1 MPRATS
7 QVLHAIAIVLGIAM
21 MLFSP
26 AAMRAQLQDAS
37 GLPPEALRQIEAL
50 MAEKA
55 QRTPA
60 QQKVSSRLLHEQRL
74 RRGDTIAGG
83 VALRRSVDVAADGT
97 VTVDIRADVT
107 PEVLAQIRGEGGDV
121 INAVPAHR
129 AIRARLPLD
138 RLEAIAALSEVQTIR
153 PADRMTTRQ
162 RTPAAAR
169 RRVNGDVEIDL
180 VNTSEGLLAHR
191 ASASQSFYGVTGAGV
206 GIGVLSDGVD
216 TLAARQATGDLPAVT
231 VLAGQAGSGDEGTAM
246 LEVVHDLAPGAN
258 LFFATANGGQGQFAA
273 NIEALCNA
281 GARVI
286 VDDVFYFAE
295 SVFQDGI
302 VALGV
307 NNATANGCV
316 HFSSAGNSGN
326 KNDDT
331 SGVWEGDFVAAAGN
345 PPGVAGTAHRFGSD
359 ANSNQISEDAPDLF
373 TLQWSD
379 PRGGSA
385 NDYDLYLFNAAL
397 NTIFEASTDT
407 QNGTQD
413 PFEWIDSAAFDDSTN
428 RLVVVRFS
436 GAARYLHLNTNGGR
450 LAFNTAGQ
458 TAGHAAAK
466 NAFGVAAV
474 NVGVAGG
481 GAFTGGSANP
491 VASYS
496 SDGPR
501 RIFFHANGAAIT
513 PGNFSSS
520 GGEVV
525 QKPDFAA
532 ADCVSTATP
541 GFLTFCGT
549 SAAAPHAAAIGA
561 LMLEAVP
568 SLTRAAIQ
576 SAITARALD
585 IEAAGVDRDS
595 GAGIVDALGVV
606 GRTHPA
612 FIDNALIAGSTFVR
626 AAHISQLRS
635 RVDALRVRCG
645 LPVFAFT
652 DPVLTA
658 GATFMRA
665 VHVTDLRTALNA
677 AYSACS
683 LTPPGYVTDPTLTA
697 GSTVVKAAHIAEL
710 RAAVVGLE

>member
-1 MPRATS
+1 MRRGTS
-7 QVLHAIAIVLGIAM
+7 QVLHALALILGMAMVLSA
-21 MLFSP
+21 P
-26 AAMRAQLQDAS
+26 EVMRAQLQTVS
-37 GLPPEALRQIEAL
+37 GLPAEAVRQIEAL
-50 MAEKA
+50 MADKA
-55 QRTPA
+55 QRTAA
-60 QQKVSSRLLHEQRL
+60 QHKVSSRLLHEQRI

-83 VALRRSVDVAADGT
+83 VSLRRSVDVDADGT
-97 VTVDIRADVT
+97 VTIDIRADVT
-107 PEVLAQIRGEGGDV
+107 PDVLARIREVGGAV
-121 INAVPAHR
+121 INAVPAYR

-138 RLEAIAALSEVQTIR
+138 RIEALAELNEVQTIR
-153 PADRMTTRQ
+153 PADRMTTQQ
-162 RTPAAAR
+162 RTPAAGSQRGHAEFETDV
-169 RRVNGDVEIDL
+169 VNI
-180 VNTSEGLLAHR
+180 SEGVAAHR
-191 ASASQSFYGVTGAGV
+191 TSATHSFYGVTGVGI

-216 TLAARQATGDLPAVT
+216 TLAARQATGDLPSVT
-231 VLAGQAGSGDEGTAM
+231 VLSGQAGTGDEGTAM
-246 LEVVHDLAPGAN
+246 LEIVRDLAPGAN
-258 LFFATANGGQGQFAA
+258 LFFATAHGGQAQFAA

-281 GARVI
+281 GAKVI

-326 KNDDT
+326 KNDGT
-331 SGVWEGDFVAAAGN
+331 SGVWEGDFVAASSN
-345 PPGVAGTAHRFGSD
+345 PAGVAGTAHSFGSGT
-359 ANSNQISEDAPDLF
+359 NSNQITQDSSSLF

-397 NTIFEASTDT
+397 NTIFDVSTDT

-413 PFEWIDSAAFDDSTN
+413 PFEAIDSSAFNDTTN

-436 GAARYLHLNTNGGR
+436 GAARYLHLNANRGR
-450 LAFNTAGQ
+450 LSINTAGQ
-458 TAGHAAAK
+458 TAGHAAAS

-481 GAFTGGSANP
+481 GAFTGGTVNP
-491 VASYS
+491 VATYS

-501 RIFFHANGAAIT
+501 RIFYHANGAAIT
-513 PGNFSSS
+513 PGDFSSS

-541 GFLTFCGT
+541 GFLPFCGT
-549 SAAAPHAAAIGA
+549 SAAAPHAAAIAA

-568 SLTRAAIQ
+568 SLTRAGIQ
-576 SAITARALD
+576 SAINARALD
-585 IEAAGVDRDS
+585 IEGAGVDRDS

-612 FIDNALIAGSTFVR
+612 FIDSPLITGSTSVR

-635 RVDALRVRCG
+635 RVNALRVRCG

-652 DPVLTA
+652 DPTLTI
-658 GATFMRA
+658 GATVMKA
-665 VHVTDLRTALNA
+665 VHVTDLRAALNA

-683 LTPPGYVTDPTLTA
+683 VSPPAYTDPTLAT
-697 GSTVVKAAHIAEL
+697 GSTFIKAAHIAEL
-710 RAAVVGLE
+710 RTAVVGLE